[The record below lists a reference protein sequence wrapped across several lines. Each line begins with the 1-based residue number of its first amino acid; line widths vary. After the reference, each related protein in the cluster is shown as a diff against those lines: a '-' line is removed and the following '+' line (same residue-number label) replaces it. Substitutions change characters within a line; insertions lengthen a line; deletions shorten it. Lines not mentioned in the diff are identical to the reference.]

1 MLGHQIGVLAQPVAG
16 AFDLNDDGMVEQPVE
31 HAVATTGSPK
41 TCPHSENPRFEVRII
56 APFS

>member
-1 MLGHQIGVLAQPVAG
+1 VLGHQIGVLAQPVAG

-31 HAVATTGSPK
+31 HAVATTGSPN
-41 TCPHSENPRFEVRII
+41 TSPHSAKPWLEVGII